1 MKKSILL
8 LMTLIGIITGSS
20 LQAQTWELVWADEFT
35 NEISPDW
42 VFELGN
48 GSNGWGNRELQF
60 YRRENAT
67 IENGMLVITARR
79 ENMSGFNYTSAR
91 MKTQGRKSWK
101 YGKMEARIK
110 LPAVQGTWPA
120 FWMLGDNITSVGW
133 PACGEIDIMEQ
144 VNTDQEV
151 HGTIH
156 WQDHNNRYANFGGKK
171 ATDVTEFHI
180 YSIEWNPTSIRWFL
194 DGVQYHVVN
203 IANGINGTSE
213 FHEKQFL
220 LLNMAIGGNWPG
232 FTINNE
238 AFPVQML
245 VDYVRV
251 YRDTELQAVEPT
263 RYDVPG
269 KIRAEHF
276 ADMSGVQT
284 EPTTDTGG
292 GNNVGYI
299 DGDDWMDYLVDVK
312 TAGTYAVNIR
322 VASQPGG
329 GTLQL
334 RSGSEVLASVNIAAT
349 GGWQQWSTVST
360 SAVLPAGEQTL
371 RLHAST
377 GGFNINWIE
386 FTAVATSLQ
395 TSREASAKVE
405 LFPNPAQRE
414 LVLKSELILQGEQ
427 VSITD
432 LTGKVLYQS
441 YIDNKPLNIAELL
454 PGFYVL
460 TITHPDGNI
469 NKRFIKQ

>member
-1 MKKSILL
+1 
-8 LMTLIGIITGSS
+8 
-20 LQAQTWELVWADEFT
+20 
-35 NEISPDW
+35 
-42 VFELGN
+42 
-48 GSNGWGNRELQF
+48 
-60 YRRENAT
+60 
-67 IENGMLVITARR
+67 
-79 ENMSGFNYTSAR
+79 
-91 MKTQGRKSWK
+91 
-101 YGKMEARIK
+101 
-110 LPAVQGTWPA
+110 
-120 FWMLGDNITSVGW
+120 MLGDNITSVGW

-299 DGDDWMDYLVDVK
+299 DGGDWMDYLVDVK

-377 GGFNINWIE
+377 GGFNVNWIE

-395 TSREASAKVE
+395 TRREASAKVE